1 MTLDHVLH
9 GPEGAPVV
17 VLSNSLGTTQDLWE
31 RQLPALAEH
40 FGILTYD
47 HPGHGSSSL
56 PELPCTVD
64 SLANG
69 LLALLD
75 ELRLERVSLC
85 GVSLGGMVGMAL
97 ALAAPE
103 RVERLVLACT
113 SVYLGPPEGWAERA
127 RIVRTQGMEAIA
139 DSVVRRWFT
148 MTLAREEP
156 ETVARF
162 RAMLAATPPE
172 GYARCCEAVGAWDVR
187 ESISAIATPVL
198 VIAGE
203 DDPATPVAHAELIA
217 SRVAGSR
224 LVVLER
230 AGHLANVERADPFTT
245 AVLEHL
251 GQEVVAA

>member
-1 MTLDHVLH
+1 MTLDYGLH

-17 VLSNSLGTTQDLWE
+17 VLSSSLGTTQELWE
-31 RQLPALAEH
+31 RQLPDLAQR
-40 FGILTYD
+40 FRVLTYD

-56 PELPCTVD
+56 SELPCTVE

-69 LLALLD
+69 LLALLA
-75 ELRLERVSLC
+75 EVAVKRVSLC
-85 GVSLGGMVGMAL
+85 GISLGGMVGMAL

-113 SVYLGPPEGWAERA
+113 SAYIGPPEGWAERA
-127 RIVRTQGMEAIA
+127 RIVRTEGIDAIA
-139 DSVVRRWFT
+139 DTVVDRWFT
-148 MTLAREEP
+148 RSLAREEP

-162 RAMLAATPPE
+162 RTMLTATAPE
-172 GYARCCEAVGAWDVR
+172 GYARCCEALGAWDAR
-187 ESISAIATPVL
+187 ERISAIAAPAL
-198 VIAGE
+198 VIAGA
-203 DDPATPVAHAELIA
+203 DDPATPVAHGELIA

-230 AGHLANVERADPFTT
+230 AAHLANVEQADAFTA

-251 GQEVVAA
+251 GQEVAA